1 MPRFLKDGNCFI
13 KHIKILDKEYKIMI
27 TKRDWERFGAT
38 KISDHISYWAN
49 RMRKGKKPMLKYGNY
64 MILNSENENENDIN
78 NYECSTCNM
87 KFSTRSNYN
96 RHLKSETHSA
106 NQLKIVEN
114 IPTNIEELQNIR
126 VPINQNS
133 HNNTTNNIQINI
145 TAPRE
150 FNKENPRWLTQEVL
164 LDAIRDVTTA
174 IPKLIKAKHF
184 NDKYPENNNI
194 RLGDRRDIKKRL
206 KVFQDD
212 RWTIEDRGDL
222 TDKLMYGVY
231 DILDEIFTFFRGEG
245 EEGFHTNQYEM
256 DEMDETEL
264 HNYKV
269 LESLRRSENAGR
281 IISRVL
287 DKWKNLAAK
296 FGDKDDKLLEKINDR
311 FDTILLD
318 NELKISQLKDKIN
331 PRLYLQTD

>member
-1 MPRFLKDGNCFI
+1 MPRFIKDKNSYI
-13 KHIKILDKEYKIMI
+13 KYIKVHDKMYRIMI
-27 TKRDWERFGAT
+27 TSNEWERNGAN
-38 KISDHISYWAN
+38 KISDHISYWTH
-49 RMRKGKKPMLKYGNY
+49 RMRKGKKPILKYGNY
-64 MILNSENENENDIN
+64 EIMDNDCDS
-78 NYECSTCNM
+78 NYKCSTCEREFVN
-87 KFSTRSNYN
+87 RSSYK
-96 RHLKSETHSA
+96 RHLKSHSHTTTEL
-106 NQLKIVEN
+106 QVLEN
-114 IPTNIEELQNIR
+114 SQTSIEELQNVR
-126 VPINQNS
+126 VPITQTNNMNS

-150 FNKENPRWLTQEVL
+150 FNKENPKWLTQEVL
-164 LDAIRDVTTA
+164 LDAICDVTTA

-194 RLGDRRDIKKRL
+194 RLGDRRDIKRRL

-231 DILDEIFTFFRGEG
+231 DILDEIFTFFRREG

-287 DKWKNLAAK
+287 DKWKNLASK

-331 PRLYLQTD
+331 PQMYIQ

>member
-1 MPRFLKDGNCFI
+1 MPRFIKDGSCFI
-13 KHIKILDKEYKIMI
+13 KHIQILDKEYKIMI
-27 TKRDWERFGAT
+27 TKNEWERHGGN
-38 KISDHISYWAN
+38 KISDHISYWAY
-49 RMRKGKKPMLKYGNY
+49 RMRKGKKPTLKYGNY
-64 MILNSENENENDIN
+64 MIINDQNETTD
-78 NYECSTCNM
+78 YKCSVC
-87 KFSTRSNYN
+87 KKDFSTRSNYN
-96 RHLKSETHSA
+96 RHLKSHTHTN
-106 NQLKIVEN
+106 NQLQTLDT
-114 IPTNIEELQNIR
+114 IPTDIEELQNIR
-126 VPINQNS
+126 VPITQNS
-133 HNNTTNNIQINI
+133 NNTTNNIQINI

-206 KVFQDD
+206 KVFQDE
-212 RWTIEDRGDL
+212 RWTIGDRVDI

-245 EEGFHTNQYEM
+245 EEGFHTSQNEMDEM

-287 DKWKNLAAK
+287 DKWKNLAGK

-331 PRLYLQTD
+331 PRLYLQS